1 MWTEEEAVCE
11 ELSIFGST
19 CTVDCGEELG
29 QKRGRLLLLLAR
41 ESHSEGQSA
50 VNDLSAEVCLGLTTS
65 YHWRQCQAFSLCK
78 SIPSNPLVSIN

>member
-29 QKRGRLLLLLAR
+29 QKRGRLLLLLLLLLLLAR

-50 VNDLSAEVCLGLTTS
+50 VNDMSAEVSVSWINNELPL
-65 YHWRQCQAFSLCK
+65 AAM
-78 SIPSNPLVSIN
+78 PSV

>member
-29 QKRGRLLLLLAR
+29 QKRGRLLLLLLLLAR

-50 VNDLSAEVCLGLTTS
+50 VNDMSAEVSVSWINNEFPL
-65 YHWRQCQAFSLCK
+65 AAM
-78 SIPSNPLVSIN
+78 PSV